1 MKKPLLVALLF
12 LVTLGLALWALGVF
26 DRTSPTA
33 ETPTT
38 VPETPPTGPTSLLP
52 SGEPK
57 DEPEPDF
64 PPLPAEVRVLLLGDV
79 PRSFTSWL
87 FQLWDNQPH
96 TLWQAWYSGGAPEGV
111 PTHHASLPAL
121 AGPPTAA
128 DFEGAAVLVIGGIDP
143 AAIPAD
149 TWKRVAERVRS
160 GTLGLLVL
168 PEHRYCKA
176 LAEEPSLR
184 GVLPVSGVKPVGVAE
199 AGSRRIHGVYEA
211 AQTFRATEA
220 GLAHTVTRFSDYPT
234 WNKKIWELVS
244 IGPAR
249 WATKFCAPVEGLA
262 PGATTL
268 VELDAASGRV
278 PAVVVTDGAPQRV
291 IWLGGFHDLAWDGR
305 EGFEAYRNVRSIQ
318 RMRGLAHRWV
328 AWLARA
334 L

>member
-12 LVTLGLALWALGVF
+12 LFTLGVALWALGVF
-26 DRTSPTA
+26 AKLSPT
-33 ETPTT
+33 
-38 VPETPPTGPTSLLP
+38 PEAPGVAPEAPPTGPTSLTP

-64 PPLPAEVRVLLLGDV
+64 PPLPADVRVLLLGDV
-79 PRSFTSWL
+79 PRTFTSWL
-87 FQLWDNQPH
+87 FQLWENQPRI
-96 TLWQAWYSGGAPEGV
+96 LWQAWYAGTVPEGVATHHPSVPALGGAPT
-111 PTHHASLPAL
+111 P
-121 AGPPTAA
+121 A
-128 DFEGAAVLVIGGIDP
+128 DFEAAAVLVIGGVDP
-143 AAIPAD
+143 ASLPAD
-149 TWKRVAERVRS
+149 TWRRVADRVRA

-168 PEHRYCKA
+168 PESRFCKA

-184 GVLPVSGVKPVGVAE
+184 GVLPITGVKPVAPVE
-199 AGSRRIHGVYEA
+199 PGSPRIHGVYDP

-220 GLAHTVTRFSDYPT
+220 GLAHTVTRFTDYPK
-234 WNKKIWELVS
+234 WNRRIWELTA

-249 WATKFCAPVEGLA
+249 WATKFCAPVEGVA
-262 PGATTL
+262 PGASTL
-268 VELDAASGRV
+268 VELDAAAGRV

-291 IWLGGFHDLAWDGR
+291 IWLGGFHDLAWDSR

-318 RMRGLAHRWV
+318 RMQGLMHRWV